1 MSEPLSVLIVGC
13 GDIAGGY
20 DTRAQ
25 GDAVLTH
32 AGAYA
37 QDVRF
42 LVKACVDPDAD
53 RRRTFMARWNVAAGY
68 DSLDACLATESG
80 FDVAS
85 VCLPTDLHAETLARL
100 LGAGQRLVF
109 AEKPVT
115 GDPARSR
122 ALVEAFEA
130 KGVALAVNYLRRWD
144 PAVQTLKAELAAGK
158 WGRVQAVGGIYAKG
172 LFNCA
177 SHFFDLVH
185 FLVGPLTPKAVLGRV
200 DDGRAEDPTLTVH
213 LETEGGVPVMLTGVD
228 GAAFFP
234 FELDLVTE
242 KGRITLED
250 LGLRL
255 RTRTVR
261 QHPLFPHQPT
271 LDEGTW
277 ADTGMARA
285 MAAAVGN
292 IFDHLHS
299 NMALASTGRTALA
312 AEELCSAILKVAA
325 KGDVK

>member
-25 GDAVLTH
+25 GEAVLTH

-37 QDVRF
+37 QDARF
-42 LVKACVDPDAD
+42 RIAACVDPDAGK
-53 RRRTFMARWNVAAGY
+53 RAKFMARWNVAAGY
-68 DSLDACLATESG
+68 DSLDACLKAG
-80 FDVAS
+80 GLFDVAS
-85 VCLPTDLHAETLARL
+85 VCLPTHLHAETLERL
-100 LGAGQRLVF
+100 LDAGPRLVF

-115 GDPARSR
+115 GEPVRSR

-130 KGVALAVNYLRRWD
+130 KGVSLAVNYLRRWD
-144 PAVQTLKAELAAGK
+144 PAIHTLKAELAAGK
-158 WGRVQAVGGIYAKG
+158 WGRVQAIGGIYAKG
-172 LFNCA
+172 LYNCA

-185 FLVGPLTPKAVLGRV
+185 YLVGPLTAKAVLGRV
-200 DDGRAEDPTLTVH
+200 DDGRIEDPTLSVH
-213 LETEGGVPVMLTGVD
+213 LETEAGAPVMLTGVD

-234 FELDLVTE
+234 FELDMVTE

-255 RTRTVR
+255 RTRTVQ

-271 LDEGTW
+271 LDDGAW

-292 IFDHLHS
+292 IFDHLIS
-299 NMALASTGRTALA
+299 NAALASTGRTALA
-312 AEELCSAILKVAA
+312 AEELCSAIVRLAA
-325 KGDVK
+325 KGDKK